1 MTSIGVSNQAVHA
14 AVVTEKKANVVDE
27 LTKETIKLSISQSQ
41 QDAKEETIQYSEEE
55 LEAIQAVYD
64 KLTKE
69 DKIEGSKIGLRALAL
84 TTIVSKLRVD
94 EAAEKYGKFLK
105 ALETVDIHGISF
117 SDTEVDSYMKN
128 SEVSKQLGAYAVCG
142 KDNEGRSIFWIKGK
156 EILPG
161 EETAAM
167 HAGVLYWLAIHAD
180 KKSLHEGIT
189 FCIDTSSRTS
199 MSKHGNESKLQ
210 KINQSFPLRPQAIK
224 IAGASMVMRVAIN
237 GLLKVASLFTKQ
249 KILQR
254 IQFVT
259 VKQALESIPK
269 ESSPK
274 YLGGF
279 GGHIDN
285 EEAWIA
291 QRIHSFPIPSIKR

>member
-1 MTSIGVSNQAVHA
+1 MTSIGVANQAIHA
-14 AVVTEKKANVVDE
+14 SVADEKKVDDIAE
-27 LTKETIKLSISQSQ
+27 LAKETSKLSVSQSR
-41 QDAKEETIQYSEEE
+41 DTKTAFEYSDEEM
-55 LEAIQAVYD
+55 EAIQAVYE

-69 DKIEGSKIGLRALAL
+69 ENMEGSKIGLRALAL

-94 EAAEKYGKFLK
+94 EASEKYSKFLK
-105 ALETVDIHGISF
+105 ALKTVDIDGIAF
-117 SDTEVDSYMKN
+117 SDTEVDTYMGN
-128 SEVSKQLGAYAVCG
+128 PQVATQLAAYAVCG
-142 KDNEGRSIFWIKGK
+142 EDNEGRSIFWIKGK

-161 EETAAM
+161 DETQAC

-180 KKSLHEGIT
+180 DKSLHEGIT
-189 FCIDTSSRTS
+189 FCIDTSTKTS

-210 KINQSFPLRPQAIK
+210 KINQSYPLRPQSIK

-269 ESSPK
+269 ESAPK
-274 YLGGF
+274 YLGGE
-279 GGHIDN
+279 GGNIES

-291 QRIHSFPIPSIKR
+291 QRIHSFPIPEIKR